1 MLLTVILCSDFR
13 KLQLKIDIPV
23 VNSEKWG
30 MEKMPDLIRYGK
42 VCFESYTPFYTE
54 RTERL
59 HSMLLNCGHELARS
73 PEYRFDGLNRGN
85 HNLVIWQYT
94 LNGMGRVSHGGREYP
109 VPPGSAFVLMV
120 PEPHVYFLPPDSA
133 SWEFLYVTVN
143 GSELVRLG
151 TEYRRRN
158 GIVRRLRRT
167 PPPFAWR
174 GSCWRSAGKNGL
186 PDGMT
191 PAPAPIRS

>member
-1 MLLTVILCSDFR
+1 
-13 KLQLKIDIPV
+13 
-23 VNSEKWG
+23 
-30 MEKMPDLIRYGK
+30 MPDLIRYGK

-158 GIVRRLRRT
+158 GIVR
-167 PPPFAWR
+167 PFAAD
-174 GSCWRSAGKNGL
+174 SATVRMAWELLAVCREKRL
-186 PDGMT
+186 
-191 PAPAPIRS
+191 APAPIRS

>member
-1 MLLTVILCSDFR
+1 
-13 KLQLKIDIPV
+13 
-23 VNSEKWG
+23 
-30 MEKMPDLIRYGK
+30 
-42 VCFESYTPFYTE
+42 
-54 RTERL
+54 
-59 HSMLLNCGHELARS
+59 
-73 PEYRFDGLNRGN
+73 
-85 HNLVIWQYT
+85 
-94 LNGMGRVSHGGREYP
+94 
-109 VPPGSAFVLMV
+109 MV

-158 GIVRRLRRT
+158 GIVR
-167 PPPFAWR
+167 PFAAD
-174 GSCWRSAGKNGL
+174 SATVRMAWELLAVCGKNGL